1 MAASATATRLA
12 RRWTNT
18 LAVSLREP
26 LAVPNTR
33 TDAVE
38 APNEPP
44 KTHVDVLENGTRVA
58 SEDTQVRMEGG
69 KMRRKTR
76 CGRGKRTDTREKQ
89 PTRTVQGPAA
99 TLGLYVDA
107 GSVYESGANSGMS
120 HLLERMAFRTTT
132 NRTHFRLVREV
143 EAMGANLLAN
153 ASREQMAYTIDGPR
167 HNLPEMAEV
176 LVDAVVNPKFQP
188 WEIKEQV
195 ERIKEEVEE
204 AEKNHQS
211 FLMEAL
217 HQTGYTGG
225 LGMPLVAIKDAVQN
239 LSTEDCMEYV
249 NELYTG
255 PRMVLAASGVSQGA
269 LLSVAEPIL
278 SGRSSS
284 PGPAALPTQ
293 YVGGDYRRRTGGN
306 MVHMVLGFE
315 APGGWRDFKSSVVA
329 TLLQMLM
336 GGGGSFSAGGPGKG
350 MYSRLYTR
358 ILNKYAWMQ
367 NCTFF
372 TSLFNDTGLVGIN
385 ISAESYK
392 ADQAVGAICDEML
405 ALTKKGAITDTQ
417 LERAKLALISSVH
430 MNLESKVV
438 VAEDIGRQILTY
450 GHRKA
455 PSEFVEAVQKVTA
468 ADIQKAALAMFKKPP
483 TVACCGDISGVPHFD
498 AIKARF

>member
-1 MAASATATRLA
+1 MPRFAFASPSHLPHTSPSHLRGSEAKGGMAARA
-12 RRWTNT
+12 RNAKRWANT

-26 LAVPNTR
+26 LQPTLPHQASFHVPEH
-33 TDAVE
+33 A
-38 APNEPP
+38 P
-44 KTHVDVLENGTRVA
+44 KTNVDALENGVRVA
-58 SEDTQVRMEGG
+58 SEDTM
-69 KMRRKTR
+69 
-76 CGRGKRTDTREKQ
+76 
-89 PTRTVQGPAA
+89 GPAA

-107 GSVYESGANSGMS
+107 GSVYESSANSGMS
-120 HLLERMAFRTTT
+120 HLLERIAFRTTQ

-167 HNLPEMAEV
+167 HNMPEMAEV
-176 LVDAVVNPKFQP
+176 LVDAVINPKFQP

-195 ERIKEEVEE
+195 ERIKEEVDE

-225 LGMPLVAIKDAVQN
+225 LGMPLVAVKDVVQN
-239 LSTEDCMEYV
+239 LSTEDCVQYV

-255 PRMVLAASGVSQGA
+255 PRMVVAASGVSQDA
-269 LLSVAEPIL
+269 LVSAAQPLLSGL
-278 SGRSSS
+278 SSS
-284 PGPAALPTQ
+284 PGPATPPTQ

-306 MVHMVLGFE
+306 MVHLVLGFE
-315 APGGWRDFKSSVVA
+315 APGGWRDFKASVVA

-372 TSLFNDTGLVGIN
+372 TSLFNDTGLMGIN

-417 LERAKLALISSVH
+417 LERAKLALISSVY

-455 PSEFVEAVQKVTA
+455 PSEFVEAVQQVTA
-468 ADIQKAALAMFKKPP
+468 TDIQKAMLAMFKKPP
-483 TVACCGDISGVPHFD
+483 TIACCGDISGVPHFD
-498 AIKARF
+498 AIKSRF